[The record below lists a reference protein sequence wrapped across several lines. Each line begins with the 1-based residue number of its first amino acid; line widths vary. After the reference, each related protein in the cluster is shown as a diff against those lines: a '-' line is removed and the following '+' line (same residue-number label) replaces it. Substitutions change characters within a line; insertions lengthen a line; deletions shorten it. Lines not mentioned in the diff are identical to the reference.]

1 MPEARGEAR
10 LFVLAGPDLARSFAL
25 GERSTLGRSDECDVV
40 LHDRSISRKHAVLV
54 RQGEL
59 WFVQDLGSTNGV
71 SKDGKRAERIELADG
86 DEFTLGDLPLRLRLS
101 APAVAQDIEF
111 DSSPPAVPASV
122 PAPAVRA
129 PVPPSGPKPSASNA
143 SASQTAEPDEIEIE
157 GPDAPHQAA
166 RVSEAA
172 TLFRPP
178 RVARRTGLFS
188 ADLSQQPLW
197 LRGLL
202 ALGLLALGAGLAY
215 GAYRAVLLLRSGL

>member
-86 DEFTLGDLPLRLRLS
+86 DEFKLGDLPLRLRLS

-111 DSSPPAVPASV
+111 DSSPPGA

-143 SASQTAEPDEIEIE
+143 SGGNTAEPDEIEIE

-166 RVSEAA
+166 LVSEAA